1 MGYRRRSR
9 ELAMQV
15 LFYMDMRQH
24 HTMEML
30 DLFCLNFSPSKN
42 VRSFFF
48 KLIHGVLEK
57 KNDID
62 HVIEKL
68 SSNWKVSRMA
78 CVYRNVIRIAIYEML
93 CLKDIPPKVSINEA
107 IDIGKK
113 YGTEES
119 GAFINGILDSIRK
132 LTESGQIQVNKA
144 LEIQF
149 SFENDYPSTEK
160 RQVS

>member
-1 MGYRRRSR
+1 MGYRRQSR

-15 LFYMDMRQH
+15 LFYMDMVQKEPD
-24 HTMEML
+24 EMV
-30 DLFCLNFSPSKN
+30 DLFCKNFKPSKQ
-42 VRSFFF
+42 VLPF
-48 KLIHGVLEK
+48 LITLVKGVVDR

-62 HVIEKL
+62 GIIEKF

-78 CVYRNVIRIAIYEML
+78 GVDRNVLRIAVFELLFMEE
-93 CLKDIPPKVSINEA
+93 IPAKVTINEA

-132 LTESGQIQVNKA
+132 LTDSE
-144 LEIQF
+144 EIRY
-149 SFENDYPSTEK
+149 SMTSIKSSPDSCD
-160 RQVS
+160 R